1 MATWIAHLR
10 ITENLLQRIEG
21 LDEATFAIGNVAP
34 DSGVPDEKRE
44 NFTPP
49 PEVSHFKQ
57 QSDGVYELADLEFY
71 RQYLSPLQKV
81 ECDVKRFSF
90 LLGYFFHLVVD
101 NLWTREIGHPTQLR
115 FADEFETDP
124 EFIWEV
130 KRDWYGLD
138 LAYVRTHLDSLFWR
152 VFLSAEYEEDYL
164 EFLPRSAVQQ
174 RISYIKDLYRRTDE
188 DIENWY
194 GKRPD
199 KYLSQQEM
207 DDFIQLGTQVSMEAF
222 SLLWDQRAEPSGYA
236 SVLEMDLG
244 SDSNLV

>member
-10 ITENLLQRIEG
+10 IAENLLQRIDG

-34 DSGVPDEKRE
+34 DSGIPDEKRE
-44 NFTPP
+44 SFSPP
-49 PEVSHFKQ
+49 TEISHFKG
-57 QSDGVYELADLEFY
+57 QSNGVYELADLEFY

-81 ECDVKRFSF
+81 EWEPKRFSF

-101 NLWTREIGHPTQLR
+101 NLWVREIGRPTRLR
-115 FADEFETDP
+115 FADEFEADP

-138 LAYVRTHLDSLFWR
+138 LAYVRTHPDSLFWR
-152 VFLSAEYEEDYL
+152 VFLNAEYEEDYL
-164 EFLPRSAVQQ
+164 EFLPRAAIQE
-174 RISYIKDLYRRTDE
+174 RISNIKNLYQRTDE

-207 DDFIQLGTQVSMEAF
+207 DDFIELGTKVLLEGF
-222 SLLWDQRAEPSGYA
+222 SLLGDQNRDLSGYA
-236 SVLEMDLG
+236 SILEVI
-244 SDSNLV
+244 SDSGLDVV